1 MLQTYTAKLV
11 TSDIIAKDTLLIALE
26 KPAGFSYR
34 AGQYVSLTVPA
45 LKGEGPR
52 EATRSMSLASAP
64 EEEHLLIAMR
74 LGPSAYKQSLVRMQP
89 GDELEFRGPLG
100 TLVAHADARPAVY
113 IAGGIG
119 IAPFRGMMKELQ
131 AKGWPYPVT
140 LLYSNKFPED
150 AAFFAELHGIAGEQ
164 CAVITTCSRL
174 TAEEK
179 GAWTGECGRID
190 EAMIKKYVADLKAP
204 VFYVVGLPE
213 MVTEMHMLLLEM
225 GVDGEA
231 IKTELF
237 TGY

>member
-1 MLQTYTAKLV
+1 MQTYTVKLIKSETV
-11 TSDIIAKDTLLIALE
+11 AKDTLLLTLE
-26 KPAGFSYR
+26 KPADFAYK

-52 EATRSMSLASAP
+52 EATRSMSFASAP
-64 EEEHLLIAMR
+64 NEEQLTIAMR
-74 LGPSAYKQSLVRMQP
+74 MGPSAYKQTLVRMKP

-100 TLVAHADARPAVY
+100 TLVAHEDERPAVY
-113 IAGGIG
+113 LAGGIG

-150 AAFFAELHGIAGEQ
+150 ATFAAELQAMAGER
-164 CAVITTCSRL
+164 CTVVTTCSRIA
-174 TAEEK
+174 AEEK

-190 EAMIKKYVADLKAP
+190 EAMIKKYVTDLKAP
-204 VFYVVGLPE
+204 VFYIVGLPE
-213 MVTEMHMLLLEM
+213 MVTEMHMLLLDM
-225 GVDGEA
+225 GVEGEM